1 MVLLSYPKVS
11 GVVHMNRHIRS
22 INAFHTAY
30 GDALGF
36 VLVLISRFPEC
47 LCGAICKTADH
58 GRPAGCPDVYYTG
71 QVLQTGHH
79 TQIL

>member
-1 MVLLSYPKVS
+1 MLLLSYPKVS

-36 VLVLISRFPEC
+36 ILVLISRFPKC

-58 GRPAGCPDVYYTG
+58 GRPARCPDVYDTG
-71 QVLQTGHH
+71 QVL
-79 TQIL
+79 

>member
-1 MVLLSYPKVS
+1 
-11 GVVHMNRHIRS
+11 MNRHIRS
-22 INAFHTAY
+22 INALHTAY

-36 VLVLISRFPEC
+36 VLILIPRLPEC
-47 LCGAICKTADH
+47 LRGAICKTADH
-58 GRPAGCPDVYYTG
+58 GRPAGCSDVHYTG